1 MKTERVIRTKY
12 NVVALKN
19 YRRAA
24 PSTAT
29 TGKEMVIKMGKA
41 KRSKDKRAAAQ
52 LNNPAA
58 AVENRSSGLALKIA
72 LAVIALIVV
81 ASLVF
86 AFIQSSGLLLRADY
100 GYKSENFEINGAMM
114 QYLYNTQIHNFVEQ
128 YYTYFYYY
136 SLMGQT
142 IVDFSKSLDTQKFSA
157 TAQSLFGAYDGTW
170 GDFFWTSTEA
180 AAKQV
185 LVLCEAAKA
194 EGLYDKYAEEIEK
207 TVDEDIKAS
216 KEASKEYYPSLNSY
230 FEYLY
235 GEGVKSSDVRKMEI
249 LAQVAAKYYADKSED
264 YLEAITKDDVLKY
277 HEENS
282 SKYLKIDYLAA
293 SFSATLPSKATED
306 EKKEFLAEVEE
317 SKKHAEAFAKL
328 ETIEEMKKY
337 LVGYWFDSSFDDY
350 LDSALKSD
358 KVKEDELPTEEKR
371 AELKAKI
378 REMVLE
384 KAMAEKFDTTK
395 DGTPFKKDEEP
406 LALTLNTVFQS
417 LVSTSR
423 TSLEKVMIE
432 TEAFAESTDKDKWIF
447 AEDRKEGDIGTFYGT
462 EEKTEDKFDAEKDT
476 SYVVNVFRV
485 TKPAYRQEELTVNFG
500 HILLLKSGG
509 AYTDDTKRVEKL
521 NEIMEQFK
529 KGELTAER
537 FEELGKDVT
546 EDSKVLYE
554 NVKPDAMVEEINE
567 WLFDDKRVKGDVEIV
582 KTADYGHH
590 LVFFNGESD
599 AIWFVDTKA
608 DLHNERVEGWYEEQ
622 EKAIEKTL
630 DLNKGIKGK
639 IGQSNSIASYG
650 GSSSHD
656 GHDH

>member
-293 SFSATLPSKATED
+293 SFSAKLPDKATED
-306 EKKEFLAEVEE
+306 EK
-317 SKKHAEAFAKL
+317 
-328 ETIEEMKKY
+328 
-337 LVGYWFDSSFDDY
+337 
-350 LDSALKSD
+350 
-358 KVKEDELPTEEKR
+358 
-371 AELKAKI
+371 
-378 REMVLE
+378 
-384 KAMAEKFDTTK
+384 
-395 DGTPFKKDEEP
+395 
-406 LALTLNTVFQS
+406 
-417 LVSTSR
+417 
-423 TSLEKVMIE
+423 
-432 TEAFAESTDKDKWIF
+432 
-447 AEDRKEGDIGTFYGT
+447 
-462 EEKTEDKFDAEKDT
+462 
-476 SYVVNVFRV
+476 
-485 TKPAYRQEELTVNFG
+485 
-500 HILLLKSGG
+500 
-509 AYTDDTKRVEKL
+509 
-521 NEIMEQFK
+521 
-529 KGELTAER
+529 
-537 FEELGKDVT
+537 
-546 EDSKVLYE
+546 
-554 NVKPDAMVEEINE
+554 MVE
-567 WLFDDKRVKGDVEIV
+567 W
-582 KTADYGHH
+582 
-590 LVFFNGESD
+590 
-599 AIWFVDTKA
+599 
-608 DLHNERVEGWYEEQ
+608 
-622 EKAIEKTL
+622 
-630 DLNKGIKGK
+630 
-639 IGQSNSIASYG
+639 
-650 GSSSHD
+650 
-656 GHDH
+656 

>member
-1 MKTERVIRTKY
+1 
-12 NVVALKN
+12 
-19 YRRAA
+19 
-24 PSTAT
+24 
-29 TGKEMVIKMGKA
+29 MVIKMGKA
-41 KRSKDKRAAAQ
+41 KRSKDRRAAAQ

-58 AVENRSSGLALKIA
+58 AVESNASSGLALKIA
-72 LAVIALIVV
+72 LAVIALVVV

-86 AFIQSSGLLLRADY
+86 AFIQSSGLLLRTDY

-136 SLMGQT
+136 SLMGYT
-142 IVDFSKSLDTQKFSA
+142 IVDFSKPLDTQKFNS

-170 GDFFWTSTEA
+170 GDFFWNSTEA

-194 EGLYDKYAEEIEK
+194 EGLYDKYAEEVEK
-207 TVDEDIKAS
+207 TVEDEIKHA
-216 KEASKEYYPSLNSY
+216 KEDSKEYYPSLNSY

-235 GEGVKSSDVRKMEI
+235 GDGVKTADVKKMEI
-249 LAQVAAKYYADKSED
+249 LAQVAAKYYSDKSED

-306 EKKEFLAEVEE
+306 EKKEFLAEVEA
-317 SKKHAEAFAKL
+317 SKKHAEEFAKL

-337 LVGYWFDSSFDDY
+337 LVGYWFDSSFDEY

-358 KVKEDELPTEEKR
+358 KVADADLPTDEKR

-384 KAMAEKFDTTK
+384 KAMAESFDSIK
-395 DGTPFKKDEEP
+395 DGKPFSKDKEP

-417 LVSTSR
+417 LTTTSR

-447 AEDRKEGDIGTFYGT
+447 SEDRKEGDIGTFFGT
-462 EEKTEDKFDAEKDT
+462 EEKTEDKFDETKDT

-485 TKPAYRQEELTVNFG
+485 IKPAYRQEELTVNFG
-500 HILLLKSGG
+500 HILLLKDGG
-509 AYTDDTKRVEKL
+509 TYTDETKRIEKL
-521 NEIMEQFK
+521 TELMEQFK
-529 KGELTAER
+529 KGEITAEK
-537 FEELGKDVT
+537 FEELGRDVT

-554 NVKPDAMVEEINE
+554 STKPGTMVEEIDT
-567 WLFDDKRVKGDVEIV
+567 WLFDEKREKGDVEIV

-590 LVFFNGESD
+590 LVFFNGEGE

-608 DLHNERVEGWYEEQ
+608 DLHTDRVEGWYEEQ

-630 DLNKGIKGK
+630 DFNKSIKGK
-639 IGQSNSIASYG
+639 IAQSNSIGSYG
-650 GSSSHD
+650 GSSSSSHD